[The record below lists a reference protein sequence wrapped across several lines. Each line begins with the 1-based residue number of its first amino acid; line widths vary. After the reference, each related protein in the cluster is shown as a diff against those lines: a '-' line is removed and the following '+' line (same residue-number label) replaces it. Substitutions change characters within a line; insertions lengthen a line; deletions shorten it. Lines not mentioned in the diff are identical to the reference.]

1 MPQLRQNYVLK
12 EWVIIATDRAKRP
25 EQLKENKDISANI
38 LPEFDETCPFCPGNE
53 KKFENTEEFFRIGN
67 NNEWKLKV
75 IPNKFPALTPEV
87 NGIDFNTSGYFRWM
101 DGIGNHEVLIESPK
115 HNLTLATMET
125 EDVNN
130 VLKTYQQCIKSLREI
145 PYIESV
151 IPFRNHG
158 TKAGASLVHPHSQ
171 VIGLPVIPRDI
182 IERMNESIRYHEEH
196 RECIFCRVLN
206 SELESGER
214 IVINSKSFTVFVPYA
229 AYSPFAMWLFP
240 KRHSSSFT
248 DVTDEEMPEL
258 SSVLRQALR
267 KLYFGVNDPDYNY
280 IVRSAPKG
288 YENSSFF
295 HWYITIVPRLTRTA
309 GFELGSGMFIN
320 PSIPEENAEYLR
332 NINV

>member
-1 MPQLRQNYVLK
+1 MPQLRQNIVLS

-25 EQLKENKDISANI
+25 EQLKENKDISQNV
-38 LPEFDETCPFCPGNE
+38 LPEYDENCPFCPDNE
-53 KKFENTEEFFRIGN
+53 QKFDNSDEIYRIGSDS
-67 NNEWKLKV
+67 EWKLKV
-75 IPNKFPALTPEV
+75 IPNKFPALKPEAD
-87 NGIDFNTSGYFRWM
+87 GMDFNTTGYFRWM
-101 DGIGNHEVLIESPK
+101 DGIGNHEVLIESQK
-115 HNLTLATMET
+115 HNLTLATMEET
-125 EDVNN
+125 EVCN
-130 VLKTYQQCIKSLREI
+130 VLKTYQHRINGLKEI

-158 TKAGASLVHPHSQ
+158 TRAGASLVHPHSQ
-171 VIGLPVIPRDI
+171 VIGLPVIPKDI
-182 IERMNESIRYHEEH
+182 IERMNESIRFHEVH
-196 RECIFCRVLN
+196 RECIFCRVLS
-206 SELESGER
+206 SELDSGER

-229 AYSPFAMWLFP
+229 AYSPFAMWIFP

-248 DVTDEEMPEL
+248 DVTGEELPEL
-258 SSVLRQALR
+258 ASVLRQALR

-280 IVRSAPKG
+280 IVRTAPKG
-288 YENSSFF
+288 YESSSFF